1 MERFVINRSDTLHDI
16 NMIHEIQR
24 LVIGNL
30 KAELPHISQFE
41 YFSDGCAA
49 QYKNKYNF
57 KILCM
62 HQINFEL
69 GASWVFFATSHGKS
83 PCDGV
88 GGTVKRAVTKESL

>member
-1 MERFVINRSDTLHDI
+1 MERFVINRSDTSHDV

-57 KILCM
+57 KILFM

-69 GASWVFFATSHGKS
+69 GASWVFFANSHGKS
-83 PCDGV
+83 PCDGI